1 MALHRSGNFLRE
13 VHDTVKG
20 CQAGNASI
28 CYQLISQNAEKIV
41 AYNRMQRHG
50 HHPFDYDDPKGL
62 YSGICCGNIIDE
74 NPYIHALRNEKPIEC
89 GTMQENNCLNRP
101 Y

>member
-20 CQAGNASI
+20 CQAGNAAI

-41 AYNRMQRHG
+41 AYNRMAQRESR
-50 HHPFDYDDPKGL
+50 PFDYDDPQGL
-62 YSGICCGNIIDE
+62 YSGVPSCQE
-74 NPYIHALRNEKPIEC
+74 NPFYSGSSCQGVTILLSPEEYWY
-89 GTMQENNCLNRP
+89 T
-101 Y
+101 